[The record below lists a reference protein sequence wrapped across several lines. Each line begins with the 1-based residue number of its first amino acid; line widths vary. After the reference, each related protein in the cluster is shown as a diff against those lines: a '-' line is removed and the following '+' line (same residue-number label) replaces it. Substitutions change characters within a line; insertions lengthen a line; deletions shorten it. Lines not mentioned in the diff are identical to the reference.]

1 MGRIKNIDSTSL
13 LTPAVSSD
21 AVAGARIPSPLPAS
35 RPLPGPSLR
44 PSLIDPRFEHESCG
58 VGFVATL
65 TDQPSHRI
73 LEQALGA
80 LARLA
85 HRGAIAADGLSS
97 DGIGISTAIPREWL
111 LASTRITLAPEAP
124 LAVGVVFFPRQ
135 GNASDRT
142 FEENLER
149 CLTRQ
154 GFRVLAWRDVPT
166 RPEILGEIARSTMP
180 VIRHLLLTTDDAGDP
195 ANVER
200 RLYLARKDHERRGG
214 EAYVCSLSTRTM
226 IYKSMCSG
234 LQLPHFYPDLEDPGY
249 VTPFAIFHQR
259 YATNVAPSWDRAQ
272 PLRTLAHNGEIN
284 TVWGNRARMDA
295 RAATLPDELKPI
307 CTPDGSDS
315 TSLDETVE
323 LLMHNGRTI
332 AEAVRLMLPPAQFH
346 AQSAFFAYN
355 EDCVEHWDGPAA
367 ISFTDGRLIG
377 AALDRNGL
385 RPCRFFVTD
394 DDLVVVG
401 SEAGLVDLD
410 PERVIHSGRLGPGQ
424 MLVVDLD
431 QHRMYENVELQAIF
445 DNTAPEYESLLEER
459 TLDTTTPV
467 PTLPADEL
475 ARLQLGFGYTRED
488 VRMVLQPMVSDGKD
502 AIWSMGDDTPL
513 APLARSVRPVY
524 AYFRQRFAQVT
535 NPPIDSLREAVV
547 IQLHTRLG
555 PWPHILDNKARLTGF
570 SLKSPY
576 LSLGQVE
583 ALRARENGLKDELP
597 LAVLDCCFAAGTSL
611 DAALDEL
618 ANKAIGLVRGGAAIL
633 LLTDRGCVGRND
645 DHAVPMPMAMALG
658 VVHHAL
664 VRAGERARTG
674 LAVEAGDCRDIHHT
688 AVLLGLGAGAVCPW
702 LALET
707 AKAADPGNG
716 ERNLLKAF
724 DAGLAKIMS
733 KMGIS
738 VVDSYRGA
746 HLFDA
751 LGLDADI
758 IDTCFFGTPAPL
770 GGARFSDIEH
780 GVRINWA
787 RACTTQQAPRLEA
800 ESEVATMADTAQDSA
815 PQDADLAIVAT
826 MAASGTGAITAAS
839 PAAQTAAPPT
849 RELPDYGW
857 VRFRKAEGAEPHT
870 WQPQTVRLL
879 QTVVGS
885 TRAATLPADEGQAWA
900 AFSTQAVEKE
910 PATLRDLLDF
920 LPAGPSLATSAV
932 EPRESIYKRCVA
944 SAMSLG
950 SLSPEAHQTVTAAMN
965 LIGGRSNTGEG
976 GEDPAVYSPDTELML
991 LGKPVPASLLN
1002 NKIKQVASGRFGV
1015 TAEYLRNAEEIEIK
1029 IAQGAKPGEGGQLP
1043 GHKVTGLIAR
1053 LRHAQPGVTL
1063 ISPPPHHDIYSIE
1076 DLAQLIYDLKRVNP
1090 SAAIGVKLVSE
1101 YGVGTVAA
1109 GVVKAYA
1116 DYIVIAGYSGGTG
1129 ASPLSSIKYTGSPWE
1144 MGLAETQQVLLR
1156 NGLRGRVRLR
1166 VDGGLRTASD
1176 VLCAAMLGADEFA
1189 FGTAVLVAIGCDMAR
1204 QCHLNTCPTGIAT
1217 QREDLRAKFRG
1228 KPEHIVRFFDS
1239 LATDIQSLLAK
1250 LGLASI
1256 EAAIGRTDLLHQTRQ
1271 AGGIDLAALLAAD
1284 PSGAVRWQGTRNDRP
1299 EEEPPIDDA
1308 WLKPAIAAYKAG
1320 QPFTHS
1326 ATISNK
1332 DRTLGA
1338 RLSGELAL
1346 LQDHHVESRAP
1357 LTFHLQGVAGQSFGA
1372 FAAPGLRLVL
1382 SGLANDFVGK
1392 GLCGGEIV
1400 LRGQGRA
1407 ARESEQHVILGNVAL
1422 YGATSGTLFAAGR
1435 AGERFAVRNSGVL
1448 AIVEGVGDHG
1458 CEYMTG
1464 GTVVVLGCTG
1474 MNFGAGMTGGLAW
1487 VFDESCNL
1495 IKDKHYHADFLEPEP
1510 YETLD
1515 PDAQASI
1522 KELVELHQEKT
1533 ASTRAAWILSNW
1545 KELAPKFVRLTPKPQ
1560 A

>member
-1 MGRIKNIDSTSL
+1 M
-13 LTPAVSSD
+13 
-21 AVAGARIPSPLPAS
+21 
-35 RPLPGPSLR
+35 
-44 PSLIDPRFEHESCG
+44 
-58 VGFVATL
+58 GFVATL

-73 LEQALGA
+73 LEQALEA

-85 HRGAIAADGLSS
+85 HRGAIAADRVSS
-97 DGIGISTAIPREWL
+97 DGIGIATAIPRELL
-111 LASTRITLAPEAP
+111 LASCGLTLAPDQP
-124 LAVGVVFFPRQ
+124 LAVGVVFFPQ
-135 GNASDRT
+135 DAHESHYD
-142 FEENLER
+142 LEDA
-149 CLTRQ
+149 LAHQ
-154 GFRVLAWRDVPT
+154 GFRVLHWRDVPT
-166 RPEILGEIARSTMP
+166 RPAILGEIARSTMP
-180 VIRHLLLTTDDAGDP
+180 VIRHLLLTSENQEGM
-195 ANVER
+195 ER
-200 RLYLARKDHERRGG
+200 RLYLARKDYERRGSEG
-214 EAYVCSLSTRTM
+214 YVCSLSSRTM

-234 LQLPHFYPDLEDPGY
+234 RQLPQFFPDLEDSRY
-249 VTPFAIFHQR
+249 VTPFAVFHQR

-295 RAATLPDELKPI
+295 RDATLPEELKPI
-307 CTPDGSDS
+307 LSANGSDS

-323 LLMHNGRTI
+323 LLSHNGRTI

-367 ISFTDGRLIG
+367 LSFTDGRLIG

-385 RPCRFFVTD
+385 RPCRFFVTE

-401 SEAGLVDLD
+401 SEAGLVDFD

-431 QHRMYENVELQAIF
+431 EHRLYENDELQAIF
-445 DNTAPEYESLLEER
+445 DHAAPQYEALLNER
-459 TLDTTTPV
+459 TLDPGTPV
-467 PTLPADEL
+467 RPL
-475 ARLQLGFGYTRED
+475 AEEDLNRLQLGFGYTRED
-488 VRMVLQPMVSDGKD
+488 VRMVLQPMAAEGKD

-513 APLARSVRPVY
+513 APLARSTRPVY

-555 PWPHILDNKARLTGF
+555 PWPHILDNKAPLSGF
-570 SLKSPY
+570 SLRSPY

-583 ALRARENGLKDELP
+583 ALRARQTALWDVPETELP
-597 LAVLDCCFAAGTSL
+597 LAVLDCCFAPSSTL
-611 DAALDEL
+611 AAAIDDLR
-618 ANKAIGLVRGGAAIL
+618 AKAIELVRGGAAVL
-633 LLTDRGCVGRND
+633 LLTDRACSGPGSGES
-645 DHAVPMPMAMALG
+645 AQEQAQSMPIPMALALG
-658 VVHHAL
+658 AVHHGL
-664 VRAGERARTG
+664 IRAGVRTRAG
-674 LAVEAGDCRDIHHT
+674 LAVEAGDCRDIHHA
-688 AVLLGLGAGAVCPW
+688 AVLMGMGAGAVCPW

-707 AKAADPGNG
+707 AKAADPENG
-716 ERNLLKAF
+716 ERNLLKAL
-724 DAGLAKIMS
+724 DAGIAKIMS

-746 HLFDA
+746 HLFDS
-751 LGLDADI
+751 LGLNAEL

-770 GGARFSDIEH
+770 GGIGFAEIEA
-780 GVRINWA
+780 GIRANWRLA
-787 RACTTQQAPRLEA
+787 YAHEAVAPSRGAGTA
-800 ESEVATMADTAQDSA
+800 EDAAVVATASA
-815 PQDADLAIVAT
+815 S
-826 MAASGTGAITAAS
+826 MTGAITATS
-839 PAAQTAAPPT
+839 PAASRPAAGF
-849 RELPDYGW
+849 ELPDYGW

-870 WQPQTVRLL
+870 WQPSTVRLL
-879 QTVVGS
+879 QTAVGS
-885 TRAATLPADEGQAWA
+885 TRAAKEPAGQPAWNI
-900 AFSTQAVEKE
+900 FSSQAVEKE
-910 PATLRDLLDF
+910 PALLRDMLDF
-920 LPAGPSLATSAV
+920 RPAGAPLTLEAV
-932 EPRESIYKRCVA
+932 EPKSAIYKRCVA

-965 LIGGRSNTGEG
+965 MIGGRSNTGEG
-976 GEDPAVYSPDTELML
+976 GEDSAVYSPDTELLL
-991 LGKPVPASLLN
+991 LGKSVKASLLN

-1090 SAAIGVKLVSE
+1090 QAAIGVKLVSE

-1109 GVVKAYA
+1109 GVTKAYA
-1116 DYIVIAGYSGGTG
+1116 DYIVIAGHSGGTG

-1144 MGLAETQQVLLR
+1144 LGIAETQQVLLR

-1228 KPEHIVRFFDS
+1228 KPEHIVSFFEE
-1239 LATDIQSLLAK
+1239 LATDIQALLAK
-1250 LGLASI
+1250 LGLPSI
-1256 EAAIGRTDLLHQTRQ
+1256 EAAIGRTDLLQQTRT
-1271 AGGIDLAALLAAD
+1271 AGGIDLAALLAAS
-1284 PSGAVRWQGTRNDRP
+1284 PEGSVKWQGERNDRP

-1308 WLKPAIAAYKAG
+1308 WLAPAIAAYKAG
-1320 QPFTHS
+1320 EPFTHS
-1326 ATISNK
+1326 ATVSNK

-1338 RLSGELAL
+1338 NLSGELAL
-1346 LQDHHVESRAP
+1346 LQDHHVESPAP
-1357 LTFHLQGVAGQSFGA
+1357 LTFHLKGVAGQSFGA
-1372 FAAPGLRLVL
+1372 FAARGLHLVL
-1382 SGLANDFVGK
+1382 EGMANDFVGK
-1392 GLCGGEIV
+1392 GLCGGELV
-1400 LRGQGRA
+1400 LRGVGRA
-1407 ARESEQHVILGNVAL
+1407 ARESDRHVILGNVAL
-1422 YGATSGTLFAAGR
+1422 YGGTSGSLFAAGR

-1464 GTVVVLGCTG
+1464 GTVVILGATG
-1474 MNFGAGMTGGLAW
+1474 MNFGAGMTGGVAW
-1487 VFDESCNL
+1487 VFDEDEKLLS
-1495 IKDKHYHADFLEPEP
+1495 DDRFHPDFLVPAQ
-1510 YETLD
+1510 YDALD
-1515 PDAQASI
+1515 PQAQQAL
-1522 KELVELHQEKT
+1522 KELVLLHEEKT
-1533 ASTRAAWILSNW
+1533 ASTRATWLLAHWA
-1545 KELAPKFVRLTPKPQ
+1545 ELAPRFVRLTPKPQ

>member
-1 MGRIKNIDSTSL
+1 MHMDRLRVFDPAASSAAFSL
-13 LTPAVSSD
+13 KA
-21 AVAGARIPSPLPAS
+21 AVAAPRQPACGRMPLAERSAPT
-35 RPLPGPSLR
+35 LD
-44 PSLIDPRFEHESCG
+44 DPRFEHESCG

-65 TDQPSHRI
+65 TDQASHQI
-73 LEQALGA
+73 LEQALEA

-85 HRGAIAADGLSS
+85 HRGAIAADGVSS
-97 DGIGISTAIPREWL
+97 DGIGIATAIPREL
-111 LASTRITLAPEAP
+111 LLSSCGVSLHPDQP
-124 LAVGVVFFPRQ
+124 LAVGVVFFPQEARE
-135 GNASDRT
+135 SHYD
-142 FEENLER
+142 LEDA
-149 CLTRQ
+149 LAHQ
-154 GFRVLAWRDVPT
+154 GFRVLKWRDVPT
-166 RPEILGEIARSTMP
+166 RPAVLGQIALSTMP
-180 VIRHLLLTTDDAGDP
+180 VIRHVLLTADDAESI
-195 ANVER
+195 ER
-200 RLYLARKDHERRGG
+200 RLYLARKDYERRGSEG
-214 EAYVCSLSTRTM
+214 YVCSLSSRTM

-234 LQLPHFYPDLEDPGY
+234 RQLPHFYPDLEDARY
-249 VTPFAIFHQR
+249 VTSFAIFHQR

-295 RAATLPDELKPI
+295 RTATLPDELKPI
-307 CTPDGSDS
+307 LTPNGSDS

-323 LLMHNGRTI
+323 LLSHNGRSV

-346 AQSAFFAYN
+346 KQSAFFAYN

-394 DDLVVVG
+394 DQLVVVG

-431 QHRMYENVELQAIF
+431 EHRLFENDELQTIF
-445 DNTAPEYESLLEER
+445 DEAAPQYEGLLNER
-459 TLDTTTPV
+459 TLDPETAVSPLAV
-467 PTLPADEL
+467 DEL
-475 ARLQLGFGYTRED
+475 NRMQLGFGYTRED
-488 VRMVLQPMVSDGKD
+488 VRMVLQPMAADGKD
-502 AIWSMGDDTPL
+502 AIWSMGDDAPL
-513 APLARSVRPVY
+513 APWARSTRPVY

-555 PWPHILDNKARLTGF
+555 PWPHILDNKAPLIGF

-583 ALRARENGLKDELP
+583 ALRARQNALTDELP
-597 LAVLDCCFAAGTSL
+597 LAVLDCCFTTITTLAA
-611 DAALDEL
+611 AIEEL
-618 ANKAIGLVRGGAAIL
+618 RAKAIELVRGGAAVL
-633 LLTDRGCVGRND
+633 LLTDRGCSGRSHDGSND
-645 DHAVPMPMAMALG
+645 AVQSAPMPMAIALG
-658 VVHHAL
+658 AVHHGL
-664 VRAGERARTG
+664 IRAGVRTCVG
-674 LAVEAGDCRDIHHT
+674 LAVEAGDCRDIHHA
-688 AVLLGLGAGAVCPW
+688 AVLMGMGAGAVCPW

-707 AKAADPGNG
+707 AKAADPEKG
-716 ERNLLKAF
+716 EWNLLKAF
-724 DAGLAKIMS
+724 DAGIAKIMS

-751 LGLDADI
+751 LGLNAEV
-758 IDTCFFGTPAPL
+758 IDTCFYGTPAPL
-770 GGARFSDIEH
+770 GGVGFAEIEA
-780 GVRINWA
+780 GVRANWQ
-787 RACTTQQAPRLEA
+787 RAMGVDAVAA
-800 ESEVATMADTAQDSA
+800 ENGSGDTGSAEDAAVVAT
-815 PQDADLAIVAT
+815 
-826 MAASGTGAITAAS
+826 ASSSMTGAITAAS
-839 PAAQTAAPPT
+839 PAASSPAAG

-857 VRFRKAEGAEPHT
+857 VRFRKADGAEPHT
-870 WQPQTVRLL
+870 WQPSTVRLL
-879 QTVVGS
+879 QTAVGS
-885 TRAATLPADEGQAWA
+885 TRAGKEAPGQPAWNT
-900 AFSTQAVEKE
+900 FSSQAVEKD
-910 PATLRDLLDF
+910 PALLRDMLDF
-920 LPAGPSLATSAV
+920 RPAGDSLALDAV
-932 EPRESIYKRCVA
+932 EAKPAIYKRCVA

-965 LIGGRSNTGEG
+965 MIGGRSNTGEG
-976 GEDPAVYSPDTELML
+976 GEDSAVYSPDTELML
-991 LGKPVPASLLN
+991 LDQPVRASLLN

-1109 GVVKAYA
+1109 GVTKAYA
-1116 DYIVIAGYSGGTG
+1116 DYIVIAGHSGGTG

-1144 MGLAETQQVLLR
+1144 LGLAEAQQVLLR
-1156 NGLRGRVRLR
+1156 NDLRGRVRLR
-1166 VDGGLRTASD
+1166 VDGGLRTAAD

-1228 KPEHIVRFFDS
+1228 KPEHIVRFFDE
-1239 LATDIQSLLAK
+1239 LATDIQALLAK
-1250 LGLASI
+1250 LGLPSI
-1256 EAAIGRTDLLHQTRQ
+1256 EAAIGRTDLLQQTRT
-1271 AGGIDLAALLAAD
+1271 AGGIDLKAMLAAS
-1284 PSGAVRWQGTRNDRP
+1284 PEGVVKWQGKRNDRP
-1299 EEEPPIDDA
+1299 EEEAPIDDA
-1308 WLKPAIAAYKAG
+1308 WLAPAIAAYKAG
-1320 QPFTHS
+1320 QPFTH
-1326 ATISNK
+1326 ATTISNK
-1332 DRTLGA
+1332 HRTLGA

-1346 LQDHHVESRAP
+1346 LQDHHVESPAP
-1357 LTFHLQGVAGQSFGA
+1357 LTFNLDGVAGQSFGA
-1372 FAAPGLRLVL
+1372 FAARGLRMIL
-1382 SGLANDFVGK
+1382 SGMANDFVGK
-1392 GLCGGEIV
+1392 GLCGGELV
-1400 LRGQGRA
+1400 LRGVGRA

-1464 GTVVVLGCTG
+1464 GTVVILGCTG
-1474 MNFGAGMTGGLAW
+1474 MNFGAGMTGGVAW
-1487 VFDESCNL
+1487 VFDEDGQISAGQR
-1495 IKDKHYHADFLEPEP
+1495 YHAGFLQPEA
-1510 YETLD
+1510 YKSMDTE
-1515 PDAQASI
+1515 ARQAI
-1522 KELVELHQEKT
+1522 EDLVRLHEEKT
-1533 ASTRAAWILSNW
+1533 GSTRATWLLANW
-1545 KELAPKFVRLTPKPQ
+1545 AELAPRFVRLTPRPQ